1 MFVIGYESSEYF
13 LLLFSFDLTQ
23 QIAFTIFLTRSSTG
37 SRRFSNH
44 SVFCSS
50 LYVCMFVSLLT
61 TSACVRRSRRS
72 GSALAEPGAGGE
84 GGRAASPAD
93 DPYQYRD
100 ANDTLT
106 PYNNNTLKLDNDSVL
121 SHASKDDYL
130 RDDHTPHRNNNSH
143 YKDNYETTFDLDGN
157 VETKSICS
165 AKSGGSGHDNRYT

>member
-1 MFVIGYESSEYF
+1 
-13 LLLFSFDLTQ
+13 
-23 QIAFTIFLTRSSTG
+23 
-37 SRRFSNH
+37 
-44 SVFCSS
+44 
-50 LYVCMFVSLLT
+50 MFVSLLT

-72 GSALAEPGAGGE
+72 GSALE
-84 GGRAASPAD
+84 GGDEGRAASPASPAGPASPASLASPAD

-130 RDDHTPHRNNNSH
+130 RDDHAPHRNNNSN

-165 AKSGGSGHDNRYT
+165 AKSGGSGHDNRYA